1 MVDYD
6 QENKEVSKH
15 LLKTKDGVD
24 RLARYQS
31 SIGRF
36 ANAYGPFMYPI
47 YGQGE
52 LPQAFCRRSA
62 VKGCI
67 YVLRMG
73 LVGLLVEKSSGSYK
87 GIKLAS
93 GQELFSDKLVL
104 DPAFTISSP
113 GITPSDPPCKSLH
126 LLTIQNVKSKV
137 VRGICITKSSLKT
150 DISNLLVLYPPRC
163 KSNFFVFA
171 SILRRN
177 YKHYQMLIHIF
188 LFSCLLFLLALYPEQ
203 FTTVR
208 VLQLSGNLAVC
219 PLGMFVIYL
228 SALCEDVAEGK
239 KLLNGAMN
247 CLLTSPDHSE
257 SSSALEEE
265 NVNETTSVEESK
277 PRLLWSALYI
287 QELQST
293 DQSDSIFSAPTP
305 SEDLDYNSVLDA
317 TLEMYRTMYPDS
329 DFFPETPPS
338 ENTEENSVE
347 NPES

>member
-150 DISNLLVLYPPRC
+150 DISNLLVLYPPR
-163 KSNFFVFA
+163 S
-171 SILRRN
+171 
-177 YKHYQMLIHIF
+177 
-188 LFSCLLFLLALYPEQ
+188 LYPEQ